1 MSAVE
6 GAVVGLGALAC
17 VAGLLA
23 VTSTR
28 LLRATLWL
36 VAALVAGAGIYLA
49 LGAELVALVQVLV
62 YVGAVVV
69 LVVLA
74 MMVTRSPMRAVPEHS
89 GSPARRGLA
98 ALAGA
103 GTTGLLL
110 AVLVPLAR
118 AWEDEGVSGA
128 AAEAGPRPAAS
139 EGIAEQI
146 FGTWV
151 LPFELL
157 SLLLLVAL
165 VAALAITRGER
176 TR

>member
-1 MSAVE
+1 M
-6 GAVVGLGALAC
+6 
-17 VAGLLA
+17 
-23 VTSTR
+23 
-28 LLRATLWL
+28 RATLWL

-74 MMVTRSPMRAVPEHS
+74 MMVTRSPLRAVPEHS
-89 GSPARRGLA
+89 GSPGRRGLA

-118 AWEDEGVSGA
+118 AWEDEGGSGA
-128 AAEAGPRPAAS
+128 AAEARPRPAPS

>member
-1 MSAVE
+1 MAESALVVL
-6 GAVVGLGALAC
+6 GLVTVLAAVR
-17 VAGLLA
+17 A
-23 VTSTR
+23 VTSAR
-28 LLRATLWL
+28 LLRAVLWL
-36 VAALVAGAGIYLA
+36 VVALLGGAGIYLA

-74 MMVTRSPMRAVPEHS
+74 LMVTRSPLRAVPEHS
-89 GSPARRGLA
+89 GSAGRRLA
-98 ALAGA
+98 AAVAGL
-103 GTTGLLL
+103 GTAGLLL

-118 AWEDEGVSGA
+118 AWDEGGTAAGGA
-128 AAEAGPRPAAS
+128 GGPRPADS

-165 VAALAITRGER
+165 VTALAITRGER

>member
-28 LLRATLWL
+28 LLRAALWL

-49 LGAELVALVQVLV
+49 LGAELVALVQV

-74 MMVTRSPMRAVPEHS
+74 MMVTRSPLRAVPEHS
-89 GSPARRGLA
+89 GSPGRGGLA

-110 AVLVPLAR
+110 GVLVPLAR
-118 AWEDEGVSGA
+118 AWEDEGGAAGAA

>member
-1 MSAVE
+1 MSDRRPV
-6 GAVVGLGALAC
+6 
-17 VAGLLA
+17 
-23 VTSTR
+23 R
-28 LLRATLWL
+28 R
-36 VAALVAGAGIYLA
+36 ALVS
-49 LGAELVALVQVLV
+49 V
-62 YVGAVVV
+62 YDK
-69 LVVLA
+69 
-74 MMVTRSPMRAVPEHS
+74 
-89 GSPARRGLA
+89 
-98 ALAGA
+98 
-103 GTTGLLL
+103 TG
-110 AVLVPLAR
+110 LVPLAR

-128 AAEAGPRPAAS
+128 AAEAGPRPAPS